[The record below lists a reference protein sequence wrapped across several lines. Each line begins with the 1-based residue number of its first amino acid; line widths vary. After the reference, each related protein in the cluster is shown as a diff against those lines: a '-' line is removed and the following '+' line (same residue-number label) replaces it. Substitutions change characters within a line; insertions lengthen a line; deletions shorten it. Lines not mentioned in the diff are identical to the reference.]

1 MLYKQIISNKRKTK
15 LLVLLFCVLVILV
28 GSSIGY
34 LLNGNVYRG
43 LVISI
48 VFLLVYIPFT
58 YFTASK
64 QILSMAG
71 AKAASEVDY
80 PELFNVVE
88 ELSISARIPVPEV
101 YIVEDPSPNAFA
113 TGLSPEKG
121 IVAVTSGLLG
131 LLNREELE
139 AVIGHE
145 IAHIKN
151 YDIRLSTLS
160 ISLVSVI
167 VFLSEIGYRILFMN
181 DNEYSNRRSDRNILL
196 VFLSLFLVIF
206 SPIIAQMIRFAISR
220 NREFLADATAVEL
233 TRNPE
238 GLINALRKISS
249 SNLSVKNANR
259 ATASLYISSPFKEKG
274 SCFLNFDLFSTHPS
288 IEERIKR
295 LSMM

>member
-15 LLVLLFCVLVILV
+15 LLVLLFCVLVMLV

-274 SCFLNFDLFSTHPS
+274 SCFFNFDLFSTHPS